1 MSDPPPFILRE
12 CGGKLHIRCRRPYP
26 QEFQISLL
34 EVPALIAEIVK
45 AVSHDVHGAA
55 LIDQI
60 PGAARARRPRDRT
73 NAERQRRFRQRR
85 RARRQRCFD
94 NTVKGSSGR

>member
-1 MSDPPPFILRE
+1 MSDGAPFIVLQE

-26 QEFQISLL
+26 QEFQLRLL
-34 EVPALIAEIVK
+34 EVPVLVAEIVGVLPRD
-45 AVSHDVHGAA
+45 AHSIA

-60 PGAARARRPRDRT
+60 MAAVRAHRPRDRT

-85 RARRQRCFD
+85 RAEQLRASR
-94 NTVKGSSGR
+94 TSKEGTPA